1 MSSSLTK
8 ADAGTVAKS
17 LAVKL
22 IPTADKLRDLYTTFG
37 LRRYTVTLIRTRW
50 TGPVR
55 GDGTEYA
62 ETSVVLLPTP
72 LITDLQGVT
81 EVVNPA
87 GLDEVGTILLS
98 EISASFTEEQ
108 LRGWDNQDNPLEDNQ
123 DFFYEVE
130 FVLADGSQTVRRRFY
145 PRGVP
150 LMQPGRF
157 QWQVRLERTRDDRT
171 PGGELP

>member
-1 MSSSLTK
+1 VGSSFTK
-8 ADAGTVAKS
+8 ADAGTVSKS

-22 IPTADKLRDLYTTFG
+22 IPTADKLRDLFTTFG
-37 LRRYTVTLIRTRW
+37 LRRYVVSLIRTRW

-55 GDGTEYA
+55 GDGQEFV
-62 ETSVVLLPTP
+62 ETAVPILPTP

-87 GLDEVGTILLS
+87 GLDEVGTILLQ
-98 EISASFTEEQ
+98 EVSASFSEEQ
-108 LRGWDNQDNPLEDNQ
+108 LRGWDNQDNALEPNQ

-130 FVLADGSQTVRRRFY
+130 FVLPDGSQTVRRRFY

-157 QWQVRLERTRDDRT
+157 QWVVRLERQRSDRT
-171 PGGELP
+171 PAGEL